1 MHVLPYQGNYKQI
14 KTNGKSDEPIDEFEV
29 VALAK
34 RLNITMEDMANM
46 SFVSLINI
54 LLSSVEEQKEQKAS
68 QDDIDKF
75 FG

>member
-1 MHVLPYQGNYKQI
+1 
-14 KTNGKSDEPIDEFEV
+14 
-29 VALAK
+29 
-34 RLNITMEDMANM
+34 MEDMANM

-54 LLSSVEEQKEQKAS
+54 LLSNVEEEEEKKAS

>member
-1 MHVLPYQGNYKQI
+1 MHVLPYQGSYKQI
-14 KTNGKSDEPIDEFEV
+14 KTNGKSDEPIDEYEV

-54 LLSSVEEQKEQKAS
+54 LLSTVEEDKEKKAS